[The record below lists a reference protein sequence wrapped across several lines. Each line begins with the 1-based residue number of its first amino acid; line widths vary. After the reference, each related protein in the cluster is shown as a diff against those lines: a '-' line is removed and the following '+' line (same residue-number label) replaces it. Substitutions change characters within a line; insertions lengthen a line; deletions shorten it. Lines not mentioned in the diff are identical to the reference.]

1 MGADSVGLPATT
13 ALGALM
19 AYATDP
25 ETSAYEP
32 MHVNFGLVPPL
43 AERVRGKRE
52 RYAAYSERA
61 RADMA
66 RWVAEPR

>member
-1 MGADSVGLPATT
+1 
-13 ALGALM
+13 M

-25 ETSAYEP
+25 ETSHYEP

-43 AERVRGKRE
+43 PDRVRGKRE

-66 RWVAEPR
+66 LWIASRADLFGGQGLAGEGDDDG